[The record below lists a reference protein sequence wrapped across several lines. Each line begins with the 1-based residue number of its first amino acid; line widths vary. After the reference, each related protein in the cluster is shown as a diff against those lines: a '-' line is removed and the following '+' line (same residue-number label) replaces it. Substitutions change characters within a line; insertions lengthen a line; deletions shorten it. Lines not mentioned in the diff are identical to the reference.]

1 VSGVVSASGVHRRR
15 VAMGVVMSID
25 AGAASSQLDADT
37 KKLHEL
43 GYAQELR
50 RRMSGFSNFA
60 VSFTIISI
68 LSGCLTAYGIAMTN
82 GGPVD
87 MTWGWI
93 FVGLMTLIVGL
104 GMAEVC
110 SAFPTA
116 GGLYYWSAKLAKRN
130 GAAWSWFTGWFNL
143 LGQVAVTAGIDYGF
157 ALFFNAYLNL
167 TTGWGATPGHTLI
180 IYAGILIVHAT
191 LNILG
196 VRVVAFLSDV
206 SVWWHILG
214 VLLIVIALLVVP
226 AHHASISFVFTKLVN
241 ETGYHNSFY
250 VFVIGLLL
258 AQYTLTGYDAS
269 AHMTEETHNAAIA
282 GPKGIVRSIWV
293 SLIAGFVLLAGIT
306 YAIPNMGEYTKAL
319 GSTTGVPPVQIWIDA
334 IGRRGGEWLLVVAM
348 VAQAFCGMASVTANS
363 RMIYAFSRDG
373 AIPGSKFWHHINP
386 RTRTPS
392 RSIYFAVVFAFILAI
407 PSMWSSVA
415 YGAVI
420 SIAVIGLYIAYVIPT
435 LLRRLAGDSF
445 TPGPWNL
452 GRWSPVIGWMGVIWV
467 GIIAVLFVLPTASP
481 ITWHNFN
488 YTIVAVGAVVLY
500 AGVFWLVSARKWFKG
515 PRAQGDEATLEAIEH
530 RLTTAEQLEATF

>member
-1 VSGVVSASGVHRRR
+1 MTSTADSD
-15 VAMGVVMSID
+15 VA
-25 AGAASSQLDADT
+25 QLHA
-37 KKLHEL
+37 L

-50 RRMSGFSNFA
+50 RRMGGFSNFA
-60 VSFTIISI
+60 VSFTIISV

-87 MTWGWI
+87 MTWGWVL
-93 FVGLMTLIVGL
+93 VGLMTLIVGL

-110 SAFPTA
+110 SAYPTA

-130 GAAWSWFTGWFNL
+130 GAAWAWFTGWFNL

-157 ALFFNAYLNL
+157 ALFFNAFLNL
-167 TTGWGATPGHTLI
+167 TTGWGASPGHTLL
-180 IYAGILIVHAT
+180 IYAGILIVHAA
-191 LNILG
+191 LNIFG

-214 VLLIVIALLVVP
+214 VLLITIVLLAVP
-226 AHHASISFVFTKLVN
+226 AHHASTSFVFTKLVN

-250 VFVIGLLL
+250 VFMIGLLL
-258 AQYTLTGYDAS
+258 AQYTFTGYDAS
-269 AHMTEETHNAAIA
+269 AHMTEETHNAAVA

-293 SLIAGFVLLAGIT
+293 SLIAGFVLLVGIT
-306 YAIPNMGEYTKAL
+306 YAITNNYASVQM
-319 GSTTGVPPVQIWIDA
+319 SSTGVAPVQIWIDA
-334 IGRRGGEWLLVVAM
+334 IGRHGGEWLLVVAM
-348 VAQAFCGMASVTANS
+348 VAQAYCGMASVTANS

-373 AIPGSKFWHHINP
+373 AIPGSNFWHHINP
-386 RTRTPS
+386 RTRTPD
-392 RSIYFAVVFAFILAI
+392 RAIYFAVVFAFILAI

-435 LLRRLAGDSF
+435 LLRRLRGSEF

-452 GRWSPVIGWMGVIWV
+452 GRWSAIVGWV
-467 GIIAVLFVLPTASP
+467 GIIWVGVICVLFCLPTASP

-488 YTIVAVGAVVLY
+488 YTIVAVGVVLTY
-500 AGVFWLVSARKWFKG
+500 ATVFWLVSARKWFTG
-515 PRAQGDEATLEAIEH
+515 PRVQGTEAELAKIEG
-530 RLTTAEQLEATF
+530 RLGGVEVD

>member
-1 VSGVVSASGVHRRR
+1 MAVIDPAEARHQGDSDVATLHR
-15 VAMGVVMSID
+15 
-25 AGAASSQLDADT
+25 
-37 KKLHEL
+37 L

-50 RRMSGFSNFA
+50 RRMGGFSNFA

-87 MTWGWI
+87 MTWGWLL
-93 FVGLMTLIVGL
+93 VGAMTLVVGL

-110 SAFPTA
+110 SSMPTA

-157 ALFFNAYLNL
+157 ALFFNAFLNL

-180 IYAGILIVHAT
+180 IYAAVLVFHAA

-214 VLLIVIALLVVP
+214 VILIVVVLLAIP
-226 AHHASISFVFTKLVN
+226 AHHASTSFVFTKLVN
-241 ETGYHNSFY
+241 ETGFHNSFY
-250 VFVIGLLL
+250 VFMIGLLL
-258 AQYTLTGYDAS
+258 AQYTFTGYDAS
-269 AHMTEETHNAAIA
+269 AHMTEETHNAAVA

-293 SLIAGFVLLAGIT
+293 SLIAGFVLLVGIT
-306 YAIPNMGEYTKAL
+306 YAITNNYQTAL
-319 GSTTGVPPVQIWIDA
+319 ASPTGVPPVQIWIDA
-334 IGRRGGEWLLVVAM
+334 IGRHGGEWLLVVAF
-348 VAQAFCGMASVTANS
+348 VAQFYCGMASVTANS
-363 RMIYAFSRDG
+363 RMIFAFSRDG
-373 AIPGSKFWHHINP
+373 AIPGSSFWNHINP
-386 RTRTPS
+386 RTRTPT

-407 PSMWSSVA
+407 PSLWSSVA

-435 LLRRLAGDSF
+435 LLRRLAGDRF

-452 GRWSPVIGWMGVIWV
+452 GRWSPLVGWV
-467 GIIAVLFVLPTASP
+467 GIVWVGVITVLFVLPTASP
-481 ITWHNFN
+481 ITWHDFN
-488 YTIVAVGAVVLY
+488 YTPVAVGVVLLY
-500 AGVFWLVSARKWFKG
+500 AGGFWLISARKWFKG
-515 PRAQGDEATLEAIEH
+515 PKVQGEESELEAIE
-530 RLTTAEQLEATF
+530 AELEHAR

>member
-1 VSGVVSASGVHRRR
+1 MTITGESSSVASGP
-15 VAMGVVMSID
+15 
-25 AGAASSQLDADT
+25 DT
-37 KKLHEL
+37 DTARLHAL

-50 RRMSGFSNFA
+50 RRMGGFSNFA

-93 FVGLMTLIVGL
+93 FVGIMTMIVGL

-157 ALFFNAYLNL
+157 SLFFNAFLNL
-167 TTGWGATPGHTLI
+167 TTGWTATPGHTLL
-180 IYAGILIVHAT
+180 IYAGILLIHAVI
-191 LNILG
+191 NIRG
-196 VRVVAFLSDV
+196 VRLVAFLSDV

-214 VLLIVIALLVVP
+214 VVLIVTVLLAVP
-226 AHHASISFVFTKLVN
+226 AHHASASFVFTRLVN
-241 ETGYHNSFY
+241 ETGFHNRFY
-250 VFVIGLLL
+250 VFMIGLLL
-258 AQYTLTGYDAS
+258 AQYTFTGYDAS
-269 AHMTEETHNAAIA
+269 AHMTEETRNAAIA
-282 GPKGIVRSIWV
+282 GPKGIVTSIWV
-293 SLIAGFVLLAGIT
+293 SLIAGFVLLVGIT
-306 YAIPNMGEYTKAL
+306 YAITNNYQSAL
-319 GSTTGVPPVQIWIDA
+319 TSSTGVPPVQIWIDA
-334 IGRRGGEWLLVVAM
+334 IGRHGGEWLLVVAM
-348 VAQAFCGMASVTANS
+348 VAQAYCGMASVTANS

-373 AIPGSKFWHHINP
+373 AIPGSNFWHHISP
-386 RTRTPS
+386 RTRTPN
-392 RSIYFAVVFAFILAI
+392 RAVYFAVVFAFILAI

-420 SIAVIGLYIAYVIPT
+420 SISVIGLYIAYVIPT
-435 LLRRLAGDSF
+435 LLRRLAGNTF

-452 GRWSPVIGWMGVIWV
+452 GKWSTVVGWV
-467 GIIAVLFVLPTASP
+467 GVGWVVVITVLFILPTASP
-481 ITWHNFN
+481 ITLHNFN
-488 YTIVAVGAVVLY
+488 YTPVAVGVVLLY
-500 AGVFWLVSARKWFKG
+500 SGIYWLVSARKWFTG
-515 PRAQGDEATLEAIEH
+515 PRVQGDEAALEAIE
-530 RLTTAEQLEATF
+530 AELEHAR

>member
-1 VSGVVSASGVHRRR
+1 
-15 VAMGVVMSID
+15 MGVVMSI
-25 AGAASSQLDADT
+25 GAQSASQMDADT
-37 KKLHEL
+37 QKLHEL

-93 FVGLMTLIVGL
+93 FVGLMTLVVGL

-110 SAFPTA
+110 SAYPTA

-157 ALFFNAYLNL
+157 SLFFNAFLNL
-167 TTGWGATPGHTLI
+167 TTGWAATPGHTLI
-180 IYAGILIVHAT
+180 IYAGILVIHAA
-191 LNILG
+191 LNIFG
-196 VRVVAFLSDV
+196 IKVVAFLSDV

-214 VLLIVIALLVVP
+214 VLLIVIVLLVVP
-226 AHHASISFVFTKLVN
+226 AHHASTSFVFTKLVN
-241 ETGYHNSFY
+241 MTGFHNSFY
-250 VFVIGLLL
+250 VFMIGLLL
-258 AQYTLTGYDAS
+258 AQYTFTGYDAS
-269 AHMTEETHNAAIA
+269 AHMTEETHNAAVA

-293 SLIAGFVLLAGIT
+293 SIIAGFVLLVGIT
-306 YAIPNMGEYTKAL
+306 YAIPNFGAYTRVL
-319 GSTTGVPPVQIWIDA
+319 TTSTGVPPVQIWIDS

-348 VAQAFCGMASVTANS
+348 VAQAYCGMASVTANS

-373 AIPGSKFWHHINP
+373 AIPGSRFWHHINP

-407 PSMWSSVA
+407 PSLWSSVA

-435 LLRRLAGDSF
+435 LLRRLAGDTF
-445 TPGPWNL
+445 KPGPWNL
-452 GRWSPVIGWMGVIWV
+452 GKWSPLVGWAGVVWVGVIT
-467 GIIAVLFVLPTASP
+467 ILFVLPTASP

-488 YTIVAVGAVVLY
+488 YTIVAVGVVLAY
-500 AGVFWLVSARKWFKG
+500 AGIFWLVSARKWFTG
-515 PRAQGDEATLEAIEH
+515 PRAQGDEAALEAIEQ
-530 RLTTAEQLEATF
+530 RLSTAEELEATF

>member
-1 VSGVVSASGVHRRR
+1 MASTTVDTD
-15 VAMGVVMSID
+15 VA
-25 AGAASSQLDADT
+25 QLHA
-37 KKLHEL
+37 L

-50 RRMSGFSNFA
+50 RRMGGFSNFA
-60 VSFTIISI
+60 VSFTIISV

-93 FVGLMTLIVGL
+93 LVGVMTLIVGL

-110 SAFPTA
+110 SAYPTA

-130 GAAWSWFTGWFNL
+130 GPAWAWFTGWFNL

-157 ALFFNAYLNL
+157 ATFFMAYLNL
-167 TTGWGATPGHTLI
+167 TTGWTATPGHTLLL
-180 IYAGILIVHAT
+180 YAGILLLHGA
-191 LNILG
+191 LNIFG

-214 VLLIVIALLVVP
+214 VLLIVIVLLVVP
-226 AHHASISFVFTKLVN
+226 AHHASTSFVFTKLVN
-241 ETGYHNSFY
+241 QTGFHNSFY
-250 VFVIGLLL
+250 VFMIGLLL
-258 AQYTLTGYDAS
+258 AQYTFTGYDAS
-269 AHMTEETHNAAIA
+269 AHMTEETHNAAVA

-293 SLIAGFVLLAGIT
+293 SLIAGFVLLVGIT
-306 YAIPNMGEYTKAL
+306 YAITGNYNTAEV
-319 GSTTGVPPVQIWIDA
+319 SSTGVPPVQMWIDA
-334 IGRRGGEWLLVVAM
+334 IGRHGGEWLLVVAM
-348 VAQAFCGMASVTANS
+348 VAQAYCGMASVTANS

-373 AIPGSKFWHHINP
+373 AIPGSNFWHHISP

-392 RSIYFAVVFAFILAI
+392 RAIYFAVVFAFILAI

-435 LLRRLAGDSF
+435 LLRRLRGNEF

-452 GRWSPVIGWMGVIWV
+452 GRWSAVVGWVGIIWV
-467 GIIAVLFVLPTASP
+467 GIICILFCLPTASP

-488 YTIVAVGAVVLY
+488 YTIVAVGVVTLY
-500 AGVFWLVSARKWFKG
+500 AGIYWLVSARKWFTG
-515 PRAQGDEATLEAIEH
+515 PRVQGTEAELAAIEVG
-530 RLTTAEQLEATF
+530 LGGVEVN